1 MDSFVSVR
9 YVMSKEPPKLDTLFE
24 RAVKLAISN
33 KYASASMIHRELG
46 TGFVE
51 SAKLF
56 DELVKAGVVTMWDKR
71 TGSRARFSSFDDFI
85 KEYENA

>member
-1 MDSFVSVR
+1 
-9 YVMSKEPPKLDTLFE
+9 MSKELPKLDPLFE

-46 TGFVE
+46 TNFLE

-56 DELVKAGVVTMWDKR
+56 DELVKAGVITRWNKR
-71 TGSRARFSSFDDFI
+71 TGSKARFASFNDFI
-85 KEYENA
+85 KEYENT